1 MGKLHLVLH
10 NSTNTSNYT
19 PPSSTLLIIK
29 LSVTIIAKPISHC
42 TATSTDAPNPAL
54 GTERNQDEPTWAMTL
69 QSTRLRR
76 FGIFLAS
83 VGGAMLVVLLVQDI
97 PKWCR
102 DNLFERRIEKTRVNA
117 LVAYQVFLKME
128 ESLREEILGERREY
142 EKAKTNAW
150 SLFVHK
156 GERVDQEEKAIE
168 KGKEEVKQMRAD
180 LEKEKGEVEILKAD
194 VEKGL
199 EELRKIRAKIIE
211 KADEVAGSSNRVKDM
226 DRKNR
231 ELEQ

>member
-1 MGKLHLVLH
+1 MG
-10 NSTNTSNYT
+10 NDA
-19 PPSSTLLIIK
+19 
-29 LSVTIIAKPISHC
+29 TINEI
-42 TATSTDAPNPAL
+42 
-54 GTERNQDEPTWAMTL
+54 EEVWY
-69 QSTRLRR
+69 
-76 FGIFLAS
+76 FLAS

-97 PKWCR
+97 SKWCR
-102 DNLFERRIEKTRVNA
+102 DKLFERHIA

-128 ESLREEILGERREY
+128 ESLREEILRERREY

-150 SLFVHK
+150 NLFVHK
-156 GERVDQEEKAIE
+156 GERIDREEKAIE
-168 KGKEEVKQMRAD
+168 KGKEEVKQMRTD
-180 LEKEKGEVEILKAD
+180 LEKDKDEVENMKAD

-211 KADEVAGSSNRVKDM
+211 KADEDAGSSNRVEDM

>member
-1 MGKLHLVLH
+1 MG
-10 NSTNTSNYT
+10 NDA
-19 PPSSTLLIIK
+19 
-29 LSVTIIAKPISHC
+29 TINEI
-42 TATSTDAPNPAL
+42 
-54 GTERNQDEPTWAMTL
+54 EEVWY
-69 QSTRLRR
+69 
-76 FGIFLAS
+76 FLAS

-97 PKWCR
+97 SKWCR
-102 DNLFERRIEKTRVNA
+102 DNLFERRIEKTRVKA

-128 ESLREEILGERREY
+128 ESLREEILRERREY
-142 EKAKTNAW
+142 EKTKTNAW

-156 GERVDQEEKAIE
+156 GERIDQEEKAIE

-180 LEKEKGEVEILKAD
+180 LEKEKGEVENMKAD

>member
-1 MGKLHLVLH
+1 MG
-10 NSTNTSNYT
+10 NDT
-19 PPSSTLLIIK
+19 
-29 LSVTIIAKPISHC
+29 TINEI
-42 TATSTDAPNPAL
+42 
-54 GTERNQDEPTWAMTL
+54 EEVWY
-69 QSTRLRR
+69 
-76 FGIFLAS
+76 FLAS

-97 PKWCR
+97 SNWCR
-102 DNLFERRIEKTRVNA
+102 DTLFERRIGMYPTKQKTRVEA

-128 ESLREEILGERREY
+128 ESLREEILRERREY

-156 GERVDQEEKAIE
+156 GERIDQEEKAIE

-180 LEKEKGEVEILKAD
+180 LEKKKGEVENMKAD